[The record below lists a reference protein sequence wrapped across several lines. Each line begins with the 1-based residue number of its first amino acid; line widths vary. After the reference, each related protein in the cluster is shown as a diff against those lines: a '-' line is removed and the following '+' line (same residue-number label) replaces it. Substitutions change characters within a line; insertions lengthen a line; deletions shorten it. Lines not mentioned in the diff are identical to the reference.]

1 MDFCFSSQVGD
12 DSSWPLFVLLA
23 NSDVFCVD
31 ASLLVSSWN
40 IEGPLEMKPSLENNY
55 SDGEACSIV
64 EVVKNVRQF
73 LSVDF
78 VERLI
83 SQAVFLGWW
92 SLSYWDSSRSSL
104 PWNHSWR
111 R

>member
-40 IEGPLEMKPSLENNY
+40 VEGPLEMKPSLENNY

-64 EVVKNVRQF
+64 EVELKMSGSFYLLIRIMFQF
-73 LSVDF
+73 V
-78 VERLI
+78 
-83 SQAVFLGWW
+83 
-92 SLSYWDSSRSSL
+92 
-104 PWNHSWR
+104 
-111 R
+111 